1 MNKDKYNEMLRIKK
15 EMNSGILFKDRI
27 DIYKSLVSYV
37 ENNDIELAVY
47 KEKEMIRLIEEDELF
62 AFDYNNRYLQ
72 IVDKHVFEYDDVYLV
87 KKPNR
92 LFYLNQGEKIEKIVG
107 HGYDFNFENRI
118 GITYDNISA
127 IKNITILCN
136 RSIFDTWGNLVFSNL
151 KHVMGSKYKKV
162 SISYDNVIKI
172 INAVNYEING
182 GIIDLIEV

>member
-27 DIYKSLVSYV
+27 DIYRSLIEFV

-72 IVDKHVFEYDDVYLV
+72 IVDRAIFEEDDVYLV

-92 LFYLNQGEKIEKIVG
+92 LFYLSQGEKIEKIVG

-162 SISYDNVIKI
+162 SITYDNVIKI